1 MLKPQYQDNLCKQTG
16 YSSRF
21 LIKYVPILTFMSYSK
36 PSIMKRKSII
46 LTVLILMGV
55 HMTGAAQ
62 ENKTDGKQP
71 VFVTGVVFDR
81 KEMKPLPE
89 TVFMI
94 NHRNSSITDNDGK
107 FSFWGSP
114 GDTITARYVGYKEV
128 NMVVPDTL
136 SASEYLMGVF
146 MSPDTVQ
153 IKEVIIFP
161 RNYNLMNEMKQLP
174 VDEKMLMNAQQNVDL
189 GTVQGLTQSPKTYDA
204 DMNTRNTMRKYQM
217 QAEYKGLKVSPANS
231 VGISTSSITPSNFLY
246 GKPILHKGKL
256 RKQVI
261 SNNEQDVVI
270 GRYQAYLA
278 RKWKKYEERK
288 MEKQDE
294 VNSR

>member
-1 MLKPQYQDNLCKQTG
+1 
-16 YSSRF
+16 
-21 LIKYVPILTFMSYSK
+21 MSHSK
-36 PSIMKRKSII
+36 PSIMKKRALI
-46 LTVLILMGV
+46 LTVLILFSTYLPGIAQDTQ
-55 HMTGAAQ
+55 TG
-62 ENKTDGKQP
+62 GKQP

-89 TVFMI
+89 TVFLI
-94 NHRNSSITDNDGK
+94 NHRYEAVTDDDGK

-161 RNYNLMNEMKQLP
+161 RNYNLVSEMKQLP

-189 GTVQGLTQSPKTYDA
+189 GTYQGLTTSPKTYDA
-204 DMNTRNTMRKYQM
+204 DMNTRNTMRTYQM
-217 QAEYKGLKVSPANS
+217 KAEYNGLMVTPENS
-231 VGISTSSITPSNFLY
+231 LSVSTSTVGPNNFLF
-246 GKPILHKGKL
+246 GKPILHKGKVKRQL
-256 RKQVI
+256 I
-261 SNNEQDVVI
+261 TSSESDVVI

-278 RKWKKYEERK
+278 KKRKKYDERK
-288 MEKQDE
+288 NEKHKE
-294 VNSR
+294 VSPNE

>member
-1 MLKPQYQDNLCKQTG
+1 
-16 YSSRF
+16 
-21 LIKYVPILTFMSYSK
+21 
-36 PSIMKRKSII
+36 MKTKAII
-46 LTVLILMGV
+46 LTILISAGIHL
-55 HMTGAAQ
+55 TAKAQ
-62 ENKTDGKQP
+62 ENKTNGKKP

-89 TVFMI
+89 TVFMV
-94 NHRNSSITDNDGK
+94 NHQNSSITDDNGK

-161 RNYNLMNEMKQLP
+161 RNYNLMSEMKQLP
-174 VDEKMLMNAQQNVDL
+174 VDEKNLMNAQKNVDL

-217 QAEYKGLKVSPANS
+217 QAQYKGLKVSPANS
-231 VGISTSSITPSNFLY
+231 VGISTGTITPSNFLY

-256 RKQVI
+256 KKQVI
-261 SNNEQDVVI
+261 SNNEQEVVI

-278 RKWKKYEERK
+278 KKWKEYDKK
-288 MEKQDE
+288 KKEKQNE
-294 VNSR
+294 VNPN